1 MTTDKP
7 MKIAIA
13 TKDFRQIAG
22 HAGQSRHWL
31 LYEGTEPGTQPRRI
45 ELAPEQVFH
54 VHRDGV
60 HPLDGIGVVI
70 AGSAGDGFLRY
81 VDHTGSGL
89 ANQGWKDSGD
99 AVRFGDGRL
108 AAPPVALTAESD
120 PARAQR
126 DWLAGC
132 LAPPAPPGLRGLICK
147 LRDRLFSAHLRG

>member
-1 MTTDKP
+1 P

-70 AGSAGDGFLRY
+70 AGSAGDGFLRRMGKRG
-81 VDHTGSGL
+81 VT
-89 ANQGWKDSGD
+89 
-99 AVRFGDGRL
+99 
-108 AAPPVALTAESD
+108 VALTAESD